1 MRKVELL
8 SNFSAQELTELL
20 QTFSGSNLQGNY
32 ENNTCLSLQTS
43 IDENDE
49 NLTTVHHRYLRK
61 YLLIFITT
69 MLPIRFEPNLNV
81 YYTWYLGIL
90 EFCQIFNLTY
100 YQNICN
106 N

>member
-1 MRKVELL
+1 MQTTNPNTDLMRKVEFL

-61 YLLIFITT
+61 YLLISNYYNTT
-69 MLPIRFEPNLNV
+69 YMVWAKSECILHLVLPDI
-81 YYTWYLGIL
+81 
-90 EFCQIFNLTY
+90 
-100 YQNICN
+100 
-106 N
+106 

>member
-1 MRKVELL
+1 MRKVEFL

-61 YLLIFITT
+61 YYS
-69 MLPIRFEPNLNV
+69 RGSSPNAHDGS
-81 YYTWYLGIL
+81 TRKRS
-90 EFCQIFNLTY
+90 C
-100 YQNICN
+100 
-106 N
+106 

>member
-61 YLLIFITT
+61 YLYKYLI
-69 MLPIRFEPNLNV
+69 NLH
-81 YYTWYLGIL
+81 YYMV
-90 EFCQIFNLTY
+90 
-100 YQNICN
+100 
-106 N
+106 